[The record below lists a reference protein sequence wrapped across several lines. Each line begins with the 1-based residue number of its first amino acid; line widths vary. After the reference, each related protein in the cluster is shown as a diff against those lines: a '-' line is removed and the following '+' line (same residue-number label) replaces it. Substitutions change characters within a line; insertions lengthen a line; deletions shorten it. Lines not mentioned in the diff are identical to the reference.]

1 MVGGPWRRIFAG
13 FDDSKGN
20 PSVIEWHRYC
30 NGQWSMMTVKVMMTI
45 TMALAITMTVM
56 TIAITIT
63 ARVTMTMTSTSPS
76 LLLETMRVKFWEEPT
91 AWREFPLVQV

>member
-45 TMALAITMTVM
+45 TMALAITM
-56 TIAITIT
+56 
-63 ARVTMTMTSTSPS
+63 SDDDDDDNHGESDNDDDKH
-76 LLLETMRVKFWEEPT
+76 L
-91 AWREFPLVQV
+91 PLAPP